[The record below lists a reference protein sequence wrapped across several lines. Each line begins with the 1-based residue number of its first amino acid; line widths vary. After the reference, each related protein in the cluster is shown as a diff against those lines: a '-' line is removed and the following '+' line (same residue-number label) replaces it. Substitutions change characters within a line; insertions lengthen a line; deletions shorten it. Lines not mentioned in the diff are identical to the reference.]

1 VTVGVAGA
9 AAVSVAATADATATV
24 KPAAAEEDEEDEYEG
39 EEDEEEGEEGEED
52 EEGEEEDELLTAQRE
67 EAQSKA
73 EEAKARAEEAK
84 ARARKAKAEAA
95 AAERAEAAAAKRA
108 ARNPE
113 EDEEEIEGDE
123 GDEEEDLEESSLP
136 PPLPSPPGAK
146 AVSFISS
153 SDKELDKKVFTFLK
167 EIQTYVD
174 TYNEIEKSKK
184 RDKSTPKGTLSKE
197 FNKLRNEQ
205 PINVLNDDRIIER
218 LDILDKSRADKKR
231 KTLSGGTRHKRA
243 SKTSSASRF
252 RTTRKVRSG

>member
-1 VTVGVAGA
+1 
-9 AAVSVAATADATATV
+9 VAATADATATV

-39 EEDEEEGEEGEED
+39 EEDEEEGEEGEEGEED

-113 EDEEEIEGDE
+113 QDEDEDEEDE

-167 EIQTYVD
+167 KIQTYVD

-184 RDKSTPKGTLSKE
+184 RDKSTPKGTLSRE